1 MSTVEYCIESRHT
14 VQNSEKRELMIN
26 KYKHTVK
33 DILEDIY
40 LEFYN
45 NYLTVEKFADDNNIA
60 INEALLI
67 VGMGRK
73 VNRER

>member
-1 MSTVEYCIESRHT
+1 
-14 VQNSEKRELMIN
+14 MIN